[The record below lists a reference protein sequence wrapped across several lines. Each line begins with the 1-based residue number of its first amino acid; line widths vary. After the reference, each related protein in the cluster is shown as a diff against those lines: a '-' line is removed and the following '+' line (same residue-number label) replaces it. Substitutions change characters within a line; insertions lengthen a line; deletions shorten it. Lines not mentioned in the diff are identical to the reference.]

1 MVVWVGLVCFVL
13 GASLGCLMAGLL
25 RMAKDEKDTSE
36 KP

>member
-13 GASLGCLMAGLL
+13 GANLAGLM